1 MKPKHWRC
9 AWSAEDETYLEDNWG
24 TLPVPQI
31 ARHLHRSEEAVVR
44 RAQILQLGSYFE
56 ASDCISLHQLFQAL
70 GIPTPRDYWESRGL
84 PFIWRTPYKTPHRMI
99 MLEDF
104 WAWAWDNVA
113 FLDFSRFE
121 RFALGP
127 EPLWVAGKRAADVA
141 KANAIRTSPWT
152 EDEDERLRHYAAE
165 GRRVEECAQL
175 LRRGVAAT
183 RTHARKK
190 GIELPAAPRSRR
202 LMSEED
208 KLQLAAGIA
217 AGEGW
222 LQLSRRLGRD
232 EMQLR
237 SLVAYYYGTSVLDRV
252 RAELLGAV
260 GAVEDEED

>member
-24 TLPVPQI
+24 TLSVPQI

-99 MLEDF
+99 MLDDF

-121 RFALGP
+121 KFALGP
-127 EPLWVAGKRAADVA
+127 EPLWVADKRAADVA
-141 KANAIRTSPWT
+141 KANAIKTSPWT
-152 EDEDERLRHYAAE
+152 EDEDARLRRYISE
-165 GRRVEECAQL
+165 GKRLDECADL
-175 LRRGVAAT
+175 LRRGTAAT
-183 RTHARKK
+183 KTHCQKK
-190 GIELPAAPRSRR
+190 GIALPAAHRSRQ
-202 LMSEED
+202 LMSEND

-222 LQLSRRLGRD
+222 LQLSHRLGRD
-232 EMQLR
+232 ELQLR

-252 RAELLGAV
+252 RAELLGA
-260 GAVEDEED
+260 ACADEE